1 MQWRLFEKEL
11 GSREAQNWPGTNEWP
26 SPWSDGAMNDESVV
40 PKILLPSFVGCAP
53 EAILRVLNLAPKLNN
68 DHAEPFYESFV
79 WVRLEE
85 ELQAD
90 SDTSSRLDSLQHG
103 GWRRLVPR

>member
-1 MQWRLFEKEL
+1 MSTMQWRLFEKEL

-68 DHAEPFYESFV
+68 DHAEPFLRI
-79 WVRLEE
+79 VRLG
-85 ELQAD
+85 
-90 SDTSSRLDSLQHG
+90 SVG
-103 GWRRLVPR
+103 GGAAGRQRYEQPP